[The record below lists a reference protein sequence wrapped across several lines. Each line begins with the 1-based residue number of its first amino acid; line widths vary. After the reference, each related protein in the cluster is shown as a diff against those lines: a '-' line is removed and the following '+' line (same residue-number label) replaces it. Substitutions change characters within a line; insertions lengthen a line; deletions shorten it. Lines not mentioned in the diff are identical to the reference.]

1 MKTKNAYVVALSI
14 GAGAFVQACA
24 AGAAACT
31 GVSDGPVQAQLCAEI
46 ERRAPSGANDLRLEI
61 ISISPSMIR
70 AQLTRGGH
78 KGDVLTFRS
87 VDSDLSPAMMRQFA
101 TELLNNSK
109 AGK

>member
-1 MKTKNAYVVALSI
+1 
-14 GAGAFVQACA
+14 
-24 AGAAACT
+24 
-31 GVSDGPVQAQLCAEI
+31 
-46 ERRAPSGANDLRLEI
+46 
-61 ISISPSMIR
+61 MIR